1 MVIFSVGC
9 AEYRTER
16 VNFDEIMKG
25 VQTFLKKL
33 PHEDGLPIVSSWNK
47 VRDHIEALPRRAQRF
62 PKMNLETLPKQQRLD
77 LQVPEHLQSVEEI
90 NKELTGDTYEEFVEE
105 GDLDD
110 EIQENMDVCLYTP
123 HKKDRPWVG
132 RVVRLLP
139 NQKFV
144 IHWFCRKSPRSNIF
158 VSMKNTNGTD
168 FVSEEENGSI
178 MIWQMTDNRTE
189 NSFNISN
196 YWLEILSKE
205 YEKLDS

>member
-90 NKELTGDTYEEFVEE
+90 IKELNASDG
-105 GDLDD
+105 
-110 EIQENMDVCLYTP
+110 
-123 HKKDRPWVG
+123 KKSS
-132 RVVRLLP
+132 
-139 NQKFV
+139 NF
-144 IHWFCRKSPRSNIF
+144 KS
-158 VSMKNTNGTD
+158 NTSD
-168 FVSEEENGSI
+168 QSR
-178 MIWQMTDNRTE
+178 D
-189 NSFNISN
+189 
-196 YWLEILSKE
+196 ILSNKINE
-205 YEKLDS
+205 YCDDF